1 VLKTALTDTLEIAFE
16 EVGDPS
22 GGTVILLHGFPD
34 DAKAWAATARGLSD
48 AGFYTIAPYLRGFGE
63 TRFRHAETPRSGQQ
77 AANGISHGTREV
89 RFGTKS
95 ARNLPRSK
103 PRLPTYRDPAL
114 PSVEFFRPSLRENVA
129 SELGNFSTERRM
141 SFFI

>member
-16 EVGDPS
+16 EVGDP
-22 GGTVILLHGFPD
+22 GGGPVILLRGFPD

-63 TRFRHAETPRSGQQ
+63 TRSGTLRLLDPVSKRPMVF
-77 AANGISHGTREV
+77 SHGTREV

-103 PRLPTYRDPAL
+103 TRLPTYRDPAL
-114 PSVEFFRPSLRENVA
+114 PSVEFFWPSLRENVA